1 MTQTN
6 SIVSKLVVAFVAVAM
21 VFSSFAASAS
31 AQTTEELQQMINDLL
46 AQVAALQTQAGQG
59 SMSSASVC
67 PYTWTRDLTQG
78 ASGADVK
85 MLQQFLNADA
95 DTRVAAEGAGSVGME
110 TEFYGPAT
118 AAAVSKLQVKYRS
131 DILSPA
137 NLVNPTGYF
146 GPSSRAKANML
157 CASAPS
163 VDDEEEMTDDEEE
176 EQDDSSVTLGG
187 EASLNKFE
195 VADADDDTVQEGD
208 EDVAI
213 GIFTVEFKDGD
224 AEISRI
230 DIALES
236 AGGGTD
242 DEQDPWDTFDTVS
255 LWVDGDKVAEEDA
268 NSRRSDYL
276 DDADGSIRFSGLD
289 IVAMEDEE
297 VEITV
302 AASLQTGMDDG
313 SDGEDWKLRAGALRY
328 FDADGVATTEGSQ
341 GDLEDDYSGPSADF
355 TINEAGSDDELIAK
369 TSSNDPDSD
378 TFKTE
383 TDKKSDWYTVF
394 VFDLD
399 TDDSANDIT
408 INEIVLNVAT
418 TGTTYSNLVDD
429 AELVIDGTTID
440 DVDVVATGNEA
451 VLTFN
456 VDGDVTIDAG
466 DRVEAELMLRFKSMS
481 NSAYEGST
489 VQGSI
494 DSLTT
499 SIVDAEGADDLGNGQ
514 LSGAATG
521 EVHTL
526 RTSGIEVSVD
536 STSAEV
542 TVVTDPDND
551 YGTFEI
557 SLDVKAFEQDVFIP
571 ISSASTSWKL
581 VDANGATIL
590 STDTASTTVVI
601 SSSAEEGGAGDAFY
615 QINDGETETV
625 TITVT
630 YTPGNVT
637 PKSARLQLVSLV
649 FDETGTAV
657 KTDDSTWNALPAN
670 TFRTDVKT
678 IQD

>member
-557 SLDVKAFEQDVFIP
+557 SLDVTAFEQDVFIP